1 MPSYQIQEIREGN
14 RELQPEESENL
25 SIGMVVIPT
34 DNLVFTLDFWRIEQE
49 GVVGIFGGQNHM
61 LLDGVLRDEGSF
73 QPVRAARGQLPGGVL
88 GPAEIVFD
96 RYLNFQPRTIE
107 GYDFSIDWGIDT
119 NSAGSFD
126 IKLSAARLLTFDQ
139 QAGPLQQILIDA
151 GEPAQNVGDLVQQEF
166 RPKWRATLLANWYMG
181 QWGAGMSAGY
191 VGEVYDIQTT
201 ADGDTAAPGTPLP
214 VDDYIRVNVHG
225 DYRFETSG
233 TLETRLRIGI
243 RNLFDEEPPLADE
256 AFGYEGSLH
265 SWMGQY
271 VYADVNIRF

>member
-1 MPSYQIQEIREGN
+1 
-14 RELQPEESENL
+14 
-25 SIGMVVIPT
+25 
-34 DNLVFTLDFWRIEQE
+34 
-49 GVVGIFGGQNHM
+49 M

-73 QPVRAARGQLPGGVL
+73 NPFVQREQLPGGQL

-107 GYDFSIDWGIDT
+107 GYDFSIDYGFETGI
-119 NSAGSFD
+119 GFFD

-166 RPKWRATLLANWYMG
+166 RPKWRATLLANWSHN
-181 QWGAGMSAGY
+181 QWGAGLSVGY

-201 ADGDTAAPGTPLP
+201 ADSDTAAPGTPLP
-214 VDDYIRVNVHG
+214 VDSYTRVNIHG
-225 DYRFETSG
+225 DYLFQSSG
-233 TLETRLRIGI
+233 SLETRFRVGI

-271 VYADVNIRF
+271 IYADVNLRF